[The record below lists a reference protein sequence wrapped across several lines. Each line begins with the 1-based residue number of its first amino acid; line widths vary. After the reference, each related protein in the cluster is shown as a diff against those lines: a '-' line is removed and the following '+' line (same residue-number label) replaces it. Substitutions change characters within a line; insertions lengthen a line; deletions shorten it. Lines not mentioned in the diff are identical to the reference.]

1 MATIAELLVKIGA
14 NSSGLRKELAST
26 QRQMK
31 RVFGSEA
38 LAASQK
44 AAGLLG
50 ALSAAIG
57 GVGVAS
63 VIMAGKMSA
72 SRVAFD
78 TLLGDTQKATAFL
91 EDLYQFAAET
101 PFEFEGLQ
109 DTAKKLLAFKFAAE
123 DIIPI
128 MTAIGDAAGM
138 LGSGQEGIDR
148 MTLAISQMQSK
159 GKVQSEEML
168 QLAESG
174 VNAWQYLADSMGMSI
189 SEVMD
194 KVSKGEVDAQT
205 GINAIIL
212 GMQRDFK
219 GGMERQAKEIPGL
232 WATIMDNTKMVMTN
246 AGESLIEAL
255 GIKEK
260 LQGLADYL
268 SKFASYV
275 KQAGIGQALR
285 DMIPPGLTAAVFA
298 LAGAIGGAAVLAIK
312 NFRIEL
318 AKSLIPM
325 APYIALGATIG
336 ALAYLIWKNWEPLSH
351 LFSSLWDTIY
361 YSAKWVFNRLRATLF
376 SILEKIV
383 SGINKLFQALG
394 VKSPVENWLQSINE
408 SLQESESGM
417 STAVMMLESST
428 DRMGRAVSQFGKNS
442 KKAFDE
448 IGEGAKKLNKTF
460 TGLHS
465 QSNFG
470 GTDEDQEKLDKLKKK
485 AEQVSEQ
492 IRQEWVQTTKTQL
505 EQLDIWRQEQL
516 DALNE
521 TKNVNKNYLR
531 DVARVND
538 IYTEKSKKIAENE
551 AKKKQD
557 ELDKIKDKVKQVSD
571 SIEREWVQTTK
582 TELDQL
588 DIWKTEQM
596 AALDETKAAN
606 ENYNRDV
613 ERINAVYSQRR
624 MKILEDEQEKLKNL
638 WSENLGQARDT
649 GDIQGYANLLNTERA
664 LLEQELSGR
673 QAMIDAYYTI
683 WQERHRTAIDYMAE
697 ATNTLYGGLKGFF
710 VDIFNNAKSIG
721 EAWQGL
727 KNKFLSM
734 IGEMVAQWMASRIA
748 MWTMEKLFGS
758 KLIGAASAQ
767 GAATAAA
774 WAPAAAMVSLAT
786 MGGNAAAA
794 MSGITMTTGLAVGL
808 AKLPALAEGGIT
820 TGPTIAEI
828 GEGRYKEAV
837 LPLNK
842 KYFEKAGLIRDHQ
855 EQPPIIF
862 SPTIKALDSS
872 DVESWLENG
881 GGAKF
886 EKYFRRRGRS
896 FVTAEV

>member
-14 NSSGLRKELAST
+14 NSSGLRKEIAAT
-26 QRQMK
+26 QRQLK
-31 RVFGSEA
+31 RAFGPEA
-38 LAASQK
+38 LAMSEK

-50 ALSAAIG
+50 ILATAITA
-57 GVGVAS
+57 VGTAS
-63 VIMAGKMSA
+63 VITAGKMDQSA
-72 SRVAFD
+72 VAFE
-78 TLLGDTQKATAFL
+78 TLIGNAQEAKSFL
-91 EDLYQFAAET
+91 SDLAQFAAET

-109 DTAKKLLAFKFAAE
+109 DTAKKLLAFKFAAQ

-128 MTAIGDAAGM
+128 MNTIGDAAGM
-138 LGSGQEGIDR
+138 LGSGQQGIER
-148 MTLAISQMQSK
+148 MTLAISQMQAK
-159 GKVQSEEML
+159 GRVMGQELL
-168 QLAESG
+168 QLAEAG
-174 VNAWQYLADSMGMSI
+174 VNAYQYLADSMGKSI
-189 SEVMD
+189 PEVM
-194 KVSKGEVDAQT
+194 KAVEKGQVSASE
-205 GINAIIL
+205 GINAILL
-212 GMQRDFK
+212 GMQNDFQ
-219 GGMERQAKEIPGL
+219 GGMEKQAKTIPGL
-232 WATIMDNTKMVMTN
+232 WSTILDNTKIVMQS
-246 AGESLIEAL
+246 AGNDLIKAL
-255 GIKEK
+255 GITEK
-260 LQGLADYL
+260 MQWLADTL
-268 SKFASYV
+268 SDFAARV
-275 KQAGIGQALR
+275 KQVGIGQALKE
-285 DMIPPGLTAAVFA
+285 MIPPGLAASVFV
-298 LAGAIGGAAVLAIK
+298 LAGAIGGAATLAMK
-312 NFRIEL
+312 NFAIAT
-318 AKSLIPM
+318 AKALIPM
-325 APYIALGATIG
+325 VPYLAIG
-336 ALAYLIWKNWEPLSH
+336 AAIGLLGYAIWKGWEPLTT
-351 LFSSLWDTIY
+351 LFSGLWQTITG
-361 YSAKWVFNRLRATLF
+361 SAKWAWALIQKTVLGALSNILSKIDWVF
-376 SILEKIV
+376 K
-383 SGINKLFQALG
+383 ALG
-394 VKSPVENWLQSINE
+394 VKNPFAGFTESINN
-408 SLQESESGM
+408 SLK
-417 STAVMMLESST
+417 AAT
-428 DRMGRAVSQFGKNS
+428 DNFNAAKN
-442 KKAFDE
+442 E
-448 IGEGAKKLNKTF
+448 IGSGYQKIIEGGKGFGSAMVTEFNRIKDGAKTIKKEF
-460 TGLHS
+460 TGL
-465 QSNFG
+465 SNTPVIKAG
-470 GTDEDQEKLDKLKKK
+470 LTEAELKKIEDK
-485 AEQVSEQ
+485 AKQVSDSIE
-492 IRQEWVQTTKTQL
+492 REWIQVTKTEQ

-521 TKNVNKNYLR
+521 TKNANKNYLR

-613 ERINAVYSQRR
+613 ERVNAVYSQRR

-673 QAMIDAYYTI
+673 QAMIDAYYNI

-748 MWTMEKLFGS
+748 MWAMEKLFGS

-786 MGGNAAAA
+786 MGGNAGPAMAGIAA
-794 MSGITMTTGLAVGL
+794 TTALSEGLARI
-808 AKLPALAEGGIT
+808 PALAEGGIT

-842 KYFEKAGLIRDHQ
+842 KYFEKAGLIGGHQ
-855 EQPPIIF
+855 EQQPIIF